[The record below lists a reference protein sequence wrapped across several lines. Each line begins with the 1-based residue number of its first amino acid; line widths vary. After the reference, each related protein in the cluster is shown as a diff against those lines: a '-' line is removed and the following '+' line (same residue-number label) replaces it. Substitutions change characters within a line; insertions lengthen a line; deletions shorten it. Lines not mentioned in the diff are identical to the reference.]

1 MLPWM
6 GFILEGKYMESDW
19 GSVCFSYLVFL
30 NQVTM
35 KKLQLNGKDERG
47 VAGTSSFKSLPLD
60 TATQVN
66 LGGVN
71 PISLSSIPLF
81 CASA

>member
-1 MLPWM
+1 MV
-6 GFILEGKYMESDW
+6 Y
-19 GSVCFSYLVFL
+19 L
-30 NQVTM
+30 NQVKM

-47 VAGTSSFKSLPLD
+47 VAGTTSFKSLPLA

-66 LGGVN
+66 FGGVN

-81 CASA
+81 YASA